1 MSNRR
6 ANNTAL
12 RARTIV
18 LALLGV
24 VAVAIAVIAAS
35 HRLPDA
41 SAVTAWFAS
50 MRNAWYALPLVA
62 VAYAVFGALLVPV
75 ILLIAATGVAF
86 GPWLGPVYALVGSL
100 ASGSMGFG
108 LGRLIGRHR
117 VERLIGRRVPSLGPT
132 MERHGPLAVLLIR
145 KIPLPFILVNILIGA
160 SRVRYR
166 DFLLGTMLG
175 MAAAV
180 IAVAGLGGTLLD
192 LLQRPSPS
200 VVAVAVALFAL
211 PLLGAWALNVFLTR
225 KRRGRA

>member
-6 ANNTAL
+6 TTDTVL

-24 VAVAIAVIAAS
+24 VAVAIAVGTAS

-50 MRNAWYALPLVA
+50 IRDAWYALPLVA
-62 VAYAVFGALLVPV
+62 VAYSVFGALFVPV

-100 ASGSMGFG
+100 SSGSLGFG

-117 VERLIGRRVPSLGPT
+117 VEKLIGRRVPSLGPA
-132 MERHGPLAVLLIR
+132 MERHGPLAVFLIR
-145 KIPLPFILVNILIGA
+145 KIPLPFILVNIAIGA

-180 IAVAGLGGTLLD
+180 VAVAGLGGTLLD

-200 VVAVAVALFAL
+200 VVAVAIALLAL
-211 PLLGAWALNVFLTR
+211 PLLAAWALNVLLTR